1 MSSERTRGSFRTF
14 AVGGVVL
21 LGLAGKAGARAADAS
36 SPETVHWFQAEEQ
49 ALMDSIAKGDWSPW
63 QRILDPSFVI
73 TSEEGEVMTKE
84 QFLDGLRPLP
94 PGLTGNIVVRD
105 LTVQEFPDLAVVRF
119 LADEQE
125 NVFGQRLATQ
135 YRITDTYRR
144 AGRGWS
150 MVASHTSVVTRDP
163 PAQEVSGADWPA
175 FVGKYRLLPDGWT
188 FTVELRDGRLY
199 GGRDTQKLRLLIPLA
214 PDAFVVQGRLGE
226 WIFVKEKGRVVRILN
241 FRKFEP
247 LVWTRIDES
256 PRP

>member
-49 ALMDSIAKGDWSPW
+49 ALMDSIARGDRSPW

-144 AGRGWS
+144 AGRG
-150 MVASHTSVVTRDP
+150 
-163 PAQEVSGADWPA
+163 
-175 FVGKYRLLPDGWT
+175 
-188 FTVELRDGRLY
+188 
-199 GGRDTQKLRLLIPLA
+199 
-214 PDAFVVQGRLGE
+214 
-226 WIFVKEKGRVVRILN
+226 
-241 FRKFEP
+241 
-247 LVWTRIDES
+247 
-256 PRP
+256 